1 MTLTVS
7 RGDEATRSEFTE
19 VSGNLVANWTAGDK
33 LLVFDYS
40 GNKLGYLS
48 LKENAS
54 GVYTNT
60 ETFSGTVTL
69 SDNSKG
75 VGIAYLGASRNNE
88 VASYNNNFYE
98 YNLANQDGSFA
109 SMAANDCLAAE
120 GEATIGND
128 GVATVA
134 SLEGGN
140 IVMERRIAFGHF
152 KINGTDAP
160 TLKAGD
166 KIVISADKMAN
177 TAKIYLNNGGSI
189 NTPGTS
195 SKYYGD
201 ITIKLTQDP
210 ANNDFY
216 VTMVPYGNA
225 AKFNPTFTVK
235 TSDGKTYSSEALG
248 DHTWKYGEYVHS
260 GVNGAPK
267 EVTVTPDDD
276 GSIKWVDLGL
286 SVLWADRNIGAT
298 TPEDAGGY
306 YSFAGLTSMTVN
318 PDYTYVYDYSE
329 MYYSPGTVGYNIL
342 KNLKTIGCLEGSSNY
357 FYEMERLKGT
367 EYDVVSVTYNDAEYY
382 TADTFA
388 WIELVN
394 NCTFTKTIQNNVSGW
409 LATAKN
415 GNSIF
420 FPATGIYNGNNKLLS
435 SNVIMRTDVIS
446 LGGDSSN
453 SGFYVNFASG
463 WNKRVSSIGINGSW
477 NMFAPVR
484 GVKSK

>member
-19 VSGNLVANWTAGDK
+19 VNGNLVANWTAGDK

-48 LKENAS
+48 LEENAS
-54 GVYTNT
+54 GAYTNT
-60 ETFSGTVTL
+60 ETFSGLVTL

-75 VGIAYLGASRNNE
+75 VGIAYLGASHNDE
-88 VASYNNNFYE
+88 VATYNKNFYE
-98 YNLANQDGSFA
+98 YDLSSQDGSFA

-134 SLEGGN
+134 TPEGGN
-140 IVMERRIAFGHF
+140 IVMKRRIAFGHF
-152 KINGTDAP
+152 KISGTDAP

-166 KIVISADKMAN
+166 EIVISANKMAN
-177 TAKIYLNNGGSI
+177 TAKVYLNNGGSI
-189 NTPGTS
+189 ITPGTS

-216 VTMVPYGNA
+216 VTMVPYGNS

-286 SVLWADRNIGAT
+286 PSGILWGDRNLGAT
-298 TPEDAGGY
+298 YNYEYGNLVGWGDVTMSKTSTLSSDYPCPYNMNSTY
-306 YSFAGLTSMTVN
+306 YQQN
-318 PDYTYVYDYSE
+318 
-329 MYYSPGTVGYNIL
+329 YY
-342 KNLKTIGCLEGSSNY
+342 KNC
-357 FYEMERLKGT
+357 
-367 EYDVVSVTYNDAEYY
+367 A
-382 TADTFA
+382 
-388 WIELVN
+388 
-394 NCTFTKTIQNNVSGW
+394 
-409 LATAKN
+409 
-415 GNSIF
+415 
-420 FPATGIYNGNNKLLS
+420 GNNKY
-435 SNVIMRTDVIS
+435 DVS
-446 LGGDSSN
+446 TYVLGNGFYTPDMDDWDELFENCTQSYETLTGSN
-453 SGFYVNFASG
+453 S
-463 WNKRVSSIGINGSW
+463 SIKVMKLTSDINGNYIYLPLAGNRSGTEIQ
-477 NMFAPVR
+477 NR
-484 GVKSK
+484 GQIGYYWSAVFCLWFGGKYHDKTGVYYYFQEQNGNLAQCSNIYTPMGMSIRPIKY